1 MDDTHVTF
9 RWKDRSNDTWRTL
22 RLLGVEFLRRFLQH
36 VLPRGFH
43 KCRYYGLWHSSKR
56 DLASRV
62 WLLLMLE
69 KPLDTSFPM
78 TIADLLDDLNQL
90 ADDQDLSE
98 LDDDDDDRNRPCCP
112 HCGSDRTTL
121 IGELPRFTMT

>member
-22 RLLGVEFLRRFLQH
+22 SLPGVEFLRRFLQH

-62 WLLLMLE
+62 RLLLMLE

-78 TIADLLDDLNQL
+78 RIADLLDDLNQL

-98 LDDDDDDRNRPCCP
+98 LDDDDDDRNRPWCP
-112 HCGSDRTTL
+112 HCGSDR
-121 IGELPRFTMT
+121 